1 MYNANMQMN
10 DITENN
16 ENRNIALCFPI
27 LFFDVLGMK
36 SLSSGLFACNPLG
49 CEIGMGFAQADICGI
64 RFGWNPPPTKLS
76 GGQGGQNL

>member
-64 RFGWNPPPTKLS
+64 RFG
-76 GGQGGQNL
+76 

>member
-1 MYNANMQMN
+1 MN
-10 DITENN
+10 DITDTTKKETS
-16 ENRNIALCFPI
+16 LFVFPI

-36 SLSSGLFACNPLG
+36 SLSSGLFACNPLD
-49 CEIGMGFAQADICGI
+49 CKIGMGFAQADICGI